1 MILVGLIAA
10 WWFATDVVGVPGYVL
25 PPPEQVLRALISGLS
40 RAPWDKAGY
49 WYHAGVTVWE
59 AVLGFAIGSAL
70 GAIVGLVLS
79 HWPLLG
85 KSWYPYIVGF
95 QSLPKVAL
103 APLMVVW
110 FGFGLEGKV
119 FITAIITF
127 FPVLV
132 NMMAGYQAVE
142 PERIEL
148 ARSCN
153 ASELHLLTKIV
164 IPSCLPFLFAGL
176 GVASVLSILGAVV
189 GEFVGASAGLGML
202 LMQYNQAMEISP
214 MFAVILL
221 LAVIGFSNELRRH
234 ADRAPLLLLGAA
246 IDCDGATMI
255 NLNRGD
261 HAMSTRFGRATFALT
276 LAIGMSCWF
285 VTAVPAQAQKKMTLV
300 QMHPNMG
307 IGEEVFLYAVPKRL
321 GYFAA
326 EGLEVDIQNS
336 QTGMISAQALQANSA
351 QIGTTAAAAIMTVRS
366 KMATSSPSSTSS
378 ATPALSWWCS
388 RTRRSR
394 SSRHTSRETDLVGH
408 DDHRHPSLA
417 SSSMTASTSP
427 TSSGSSAEVGSSNS
441 ITLGS

>member
-1 MILVGLIAA
+1 MALQAVDAPSPTLASETLADLQRPNLLRRYPQFTISPAIFVALIAI
-10 WWFATDVVGVPGYVL
+10 WWLATDVLRVPAYVL
-25 PPPEQVLRALISGLS
+25 PPPDQVLRSMIAGLS

-49 WYHAGVTVWE
+49 WYHAGITVWE
-59 AVLGFAIGSAL
+59 ALLGFAIGSAL
-70 GAIVGLVLS
+70 GAFLGLVLS

-221 LAVIGFSNELRRH
+221 LAVIGFLMN
-234 ADRAPLLLLGAA
+234 
-246 IDCDGATMI
+246 
-255 NLNRGD
+255 
-261 HAMSTRFGRATFALT
+261 
-276 LAIGMSCWF
+276 
-285 VTAVPAQAQKKMTLV
+285 
-300 QMHPNMG
+300 
-307 IGEEVFLYAVPKRL
+307 YAVTLIERR
-321 GYFAA
+321 YCFW
-326 EGLEVDIQNS
+326 
-336 QTGMISAQALQANSA
+336 AQRSNANS
-351 QIGTTAAAAIMTVRS
+351 TPMKRS
-366 KMATSSPSSTSS
+366 T
-378 ATPALSWWCS
+378 
-388 RTRRSR
+388 
-394 SSRHTSRETDLVGH
+394 
-408 DDHRHPSLA
+408 
-417 SSSMTASTSP
+417 
-427 TSSGSSAEVGSSNS
+427 
-441 ITLGS
+441 

>member
-1 MILVGLIAA
+1 MAVQAVDTPSPAMPRDARSNLERPGVLRRYPQFTISPAILVALIAA
-10 WWFATDVVGVPGYVL
+10 WWLATDVAGVPAYVM
-25 PPPEQVLRALISGLS
+25 PPPEQVLHALIGGLS
-40 RAPWDKAGY
+40 RAPWDRAGY
-49 WYHAGVTVWE
+49 WYHAGITVWE
-59 AVLGFAIGSAL
+59 ALLGFAIGSAL
-70 GAIVGLVLS
+70 GAVLGLLLS

-221 LAVIGFSNELRRH
+221 LAVIGFLMN
-234 ADRAPLLLLGAA
+234 
-246 IDCDGATMI
+246 
-255 NLNRGD
+255 
-261 HAMSTRFGRATFALT
+261 
-276 LAIGMSCWF
+276 
-285 VTAVPAQAQKKMTLV
+285 
-300 QMHPNMG
+300 
-307 IGEEVFLYAVPKRL
+307 YAVTLIERR
-321 GYFAA
+321 YCFWAQRSNA
-326 EGLEVDIQNS
+326 
-336 QTGMISAQALQANSA
+336 TG
-351 QIGTTAAAAIMTVRS
+351 R
-366 KMATSSPSSTSS
+366 P
-378 ATPALSWWCS
+378 
-388 RTRRSR
+388 
-394 SSRHTSRETDLVGH
+394 
-408 DDHRHPSLA
+408 
-417 SSSMTASTSP
+417 
-427 TSSGSSAEVGSSNS
+427 
-441 ITLGS
+441 